1 MEDTNILLTIIIPTY
16 NRPQLL
22 LRAVNSA
29 LAQTIE
35 NFEVIVVDDCSCE
48 PVNLPEHPHLRIIRL
63 PENKGGSAA
72 RNIGAKA
79 AKGHWINFLDDD
91 DELLPHMAEVSLK
104 ALQQTSLSKP
114 VGAISGIEVVD
125 SEGKVITTRIPPTLP
140 RGFHYGLEDIDS
152 NRSFLCKQTLIVE
165 KEVLLSIGGFDES
178 LPSRIHT
185 DLFLRLNLVCSLLG
199 IERAGYRLYKHD
211 GFQISSDPSRR
222 QAGFDRI
229 VEKHHKIF
237 QAHPKM
243 YANFIYEQVI
253 KSYQMGQSKAGFKN
267 LLRAM
272 EISPR
277 YTFGRMFYTVI
288 NTIKRSFA

>member
-1 MEDTNILLTIIIPTY
+1 MKDTLLSIIIPTY
-16 NRPQLL
+16 NRPKLL

-35 NFEVIVVDDCSCE
+35 DFEVIVVDDCSSE
-48 PVNLPEHPHLRIIRL
+48 PIDLPEHPRLRIIRL

-72 RNIGAKA
+72 RNIGTKA

-91 DELLPHMAEVSLK
+91 DELLPQMAEVSLK
-104 ALQQTSLSKP
+104 ALEQSSLPKP
-114 VGAISGIEVVD
+114 IGAISGIEVVD
-125 SEGKVITTRIPPTLP
+125 RDGKVIKTRIPPTLSY
-140 RGFHYGLEDIDS
+140 GSHYGLEEIDPS
-152 NRSFLCKQTLIVE
+152 QSFLCKQTLIVE
-165 KEVLLSIGGFDES
+165 KKVLLSIGGFDES

-199 IERAGYRLYKHD
+199 IQQVGYRLYKHD
-211 GFQISSDPSRR
+211 GFQISSDPTRR

-229 VEKHHKIF
+229 VEKHQKIF

-253 KSYQMGQSKAGFKN
+253 KSYEMGQSKAGLKN
-267 LLRAM
+267 LIRALKV
-272 EISPR
+272 SPQHTCSR
-277 YTFGRMFYTVI
+277 IFYTVI
-288 NTIKRSFA
+288 NSIKSSLV